1 MYNIMDRKISRKHLH
16 IMRAYVKLHFKEYY
30 TFALRKFRKFYENL
44 NTLEESKDLTE
55 IEIQK
60 YKERNLIER
69 ILEFN
74 KTGKLEKRHYTP
86 RPQKNKPKFEINYI
100 YTKIIFD

>member
-1 MYNIMDRKISRKHLH
+1 
-16 IMRAYVKLHFKEYY
+16 MRAYVKLHFKEYY

>member
-1 MYNIMDRKISRKHLH
+1 MDRKISRKHLH
-16 IMRAYVKLHFKEYY
+16 IMRAYVKLHFKDYY
-30 TFALRKFRKFYENL
+30 TFALRKFRKFYEDL
-44 NTLEESKDLTE
+44 HSLEESKELTE

-60 YKERNLIER
+60 YKDRDLLQR

-74 KTGKLEKRHYTP
+74 KTGKLKKRHYTP
-86 RPQKNKPKFEINYI
+86 RPQKNKCKFEINYI